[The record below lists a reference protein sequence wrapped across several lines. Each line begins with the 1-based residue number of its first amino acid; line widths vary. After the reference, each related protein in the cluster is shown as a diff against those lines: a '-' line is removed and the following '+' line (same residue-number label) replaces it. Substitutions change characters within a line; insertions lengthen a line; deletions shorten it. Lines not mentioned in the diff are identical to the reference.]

1 MVDHNGEP
9 QIHAGCFYPS
19 DPYFLM
25 RIWDSDDCARFC
37 DDDPNCKGFSIGNVT
52 DISTEQGCLLATTR
66 TDCEATWG
74 YEQYPVNE
82 NVAVVGSL
90 MENSN
95 TTSKD
100 NDFTGCY
107 SNSVKFWGKSHN
119 FVYTVIVKL
128 YS

>member
-1 MVDHNGEP
+1 MVDQNGEP

-19 DPYFLM
+19 NPVYDM
-25 RIWDSDDCARFC
+25 IWTADDCARFC
-37 DDDPNCKGFSIGNVT
+37 NDDPNCKGFSIGTVT
-52 DISTEQGCLLATTR
+52 DISTEEGCLLATTR
-66 TDCEATWG
+66 TDCKYTWG
-74 YEQYPVNE
+74 YKQYPVNE
-82 NVAVVGSL
+82 NLAVVGSL

-100 NDFTGCY
+100 YGFTGCY